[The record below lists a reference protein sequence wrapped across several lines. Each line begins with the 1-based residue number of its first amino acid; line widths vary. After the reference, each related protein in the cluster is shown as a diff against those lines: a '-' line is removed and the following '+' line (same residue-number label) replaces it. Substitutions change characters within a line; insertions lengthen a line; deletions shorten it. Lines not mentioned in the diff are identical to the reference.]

1 MRIST
6 FAAAIVTL
14 AVGCSNR
21 SPAEEKQGQAREAAP
36 LRQVQT
42 IELPGV
48 EGRFDH
54 FAIDI
59 PNKRLFL
66 AALGNNSLEVIDLAT
81 NKQIQSLPNLKKP
94 TGAAYI
100 PDLNRLAVASGD
112 DGLCRFYDGN
122 PLKLVG
128 QIKNL
133 DDADNVRYDPA
144 AKKLYVGYSSGAL
157 AVIDPQKMQKTADIK
172 LDAHPESFQLE
183 KTGPRIFINIPDAHQ
198 IAVVDRDQQSV
209 IAKWPLK
216 DPSANF
222 PMALDEPHKRIFIG
236 CRNPAR
242 LLILD
247 LDSGKNIATLPCVG
261 DTDDLFYDAPSKRIY
276 ISGGDGAITTIT
288 QLDPDHYQPL
298 IDQKTAPGAR
308 TSFFSPDLHAL
319 YLAVPHRGAQPA
331 QIRIYSTK

>member
-6 FAAAIVTL
+6 FAAAIITL
-14 AVGCSNR
+14 TFGCSNR
-21 SPAEEKQGQAREAAP
+21 SPAEDKQGQAQEAAS

-54 FAIDI
+54 FAIDL

-66 AALGNNSLEVIDLAT
+66 AALGNNSLEVIDLANNT
-81 NKQIQSLPNLKKP
+81 RLQSLPNLKKP

-128 QIKNL
+128 QIKDL
-133 DDADNVRYDPA
+133 DDADNVRYDPV
-144 AKKLYVGYSSGAL
+144 AKKLYVGYSNGAL
-157 AVIDPQKMQKTADIK
+157 AVIDPQKMQKISDIK
-172 LDAHPESFQLE
+172 LNAHPESFQLE
-183 KTGPRIFINIPDAHQ
+183 KTGPRIFVNLPDAHQ
-198 IAVVDRDQQSV
+198 VAVVDRDKNSV

-236 CRNPAR
+236 CRSPAR
-242 LLILD
+242 LLVLD
-247 LDSGKNIATLPCVG
+247 TDSGKVIANIPCVG
-261 DTDDLFYDAPSKRIY
+261 DTDDLFYDAAQSRIY
-276 ISGGDGAITTIT
+276 ISGGEGAINVIH
-288 QLDPDHYQPL
+288 QRDPDHYESL
-298 IDQKTAPGAR
+298 GTQKTAPGAR
-308 TSFFSPDLHAL
+308 TSFFSPDLHSL
-319 YLAVPHRGAQPA
+319 YLAIPHRGAQPA
-331 QIRIYSTK
+331 QVRIYSTK